1 MTLSFQNW
9 MQAVWTSLIEPADMA
24 AKVLTLHFSRNTLW
38 SGLILAAVLNVLLLA
53 LVQLLTPVP
62 VILER
67 QIIALSPF
75 AYTLVFGC
83 FLSFLVIALVH
94 VGRILGGTGTL
105 DGALM
110 LMIWFQAISLTLE
123 TIQVGLL
130 IISPG
135 IAGLF
140 GMMSLG
146 AIVWVFVNFI
156 NTLHG
161 FYNAGKTVLLI
172 VAGMTAALIGTG
184 IVMGLMGIAPQVG
197 DVT

>member
-9 MQAVWTSLIEPADMA
+9 MQAVWASLIEPADTA
-24 AKVLTLHFSRNTLW
+24 AKVLTRHFSRNTLW
-38 SGLILAAVLNVLLLA
+38 SGLILAAILNVLLLA
-53 LVQLLTPVP
+53 LVQVLTPVP

-75 AYTLVFGC
+75 VYTLVFGC
-83 FLSFLVIALVH
+83 FLSFLVLALVH

-123 TIQVGLL
+123 TIQLGLL

-135 IAGLF
+135 LAGLF

-146 AIVWVFVNFI
+146 AIIWVFVNFI
-156 NTLHG
+156 NVLHG
-161 FYNAGKTVLLI
+161 FKSVGKTILLI
-172 VAGMTAALIGTG
+172 VAGLTAALIGTG
-184 IVMGLMGIAPQVG
+184 IVMGLMGIVPQVG